1 MNRLETESKKNR
13 SKVDKNAKA
22 ALVQEKKAQQAIL
35 DKAILSHRGTPRTI
49 RIASVVDTRML
60 PERNGE
66 PVMPKGINWMNLR
79 NSRKIAEFFSDFA
92 RTLGI
97 GVNQVTFDKTI
108 IKWKS
113 EEILRQICLDGFLI
127 PIDMSTPMEEKIVC
141 KHYRLMT
148 A

>member
-1 MNRLETESKKNR
+1 
-13 SKVDKNAKA
+13 
-22 ALVQEKKAQQAIL
+22 
-35 DKAILSHRGTPRTI
+35 
-49 RIASVVDTRML
+49 ML

-66 PVMPKGINWMNLR
+66 PVMPKGISWMNLR